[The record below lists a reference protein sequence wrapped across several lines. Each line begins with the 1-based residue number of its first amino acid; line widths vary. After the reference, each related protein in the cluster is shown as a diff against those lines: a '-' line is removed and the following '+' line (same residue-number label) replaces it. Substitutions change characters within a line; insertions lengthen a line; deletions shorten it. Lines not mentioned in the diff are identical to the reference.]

1 MADSVATNGGGTVAA
16 AEGGGEGAQE
26 QQQPGWG
33 EMIKGM
39 LWRFLIMYFI
49 MNLFKGKQTPTAP
62 NTTEGGV
69 ATTTGAIQ
77 ARNLFARG
85 TVMDLYLYISE
96 FEKMKWK
103 DEKTGKS
110 STGESLNRDPYGAH
124 DSATMTFLTRCKGN

>member
-1 MADSVATNGGGTVAA
+1 MADSVATNGGGTAAA
-16 AEGGGEGAQE
+16 AEGDGGQE
-26 QQQPGWG
+26 QQQQPGWG

-62 NTTEGGV
+62 NGTSEGGV

-103 DEKTGKS
+103 DEKTGQS
-110 STGESLNRDPYGAH
+110 STGESMENRK
-124 DSATMTFLTRCKGN
+124 MLT